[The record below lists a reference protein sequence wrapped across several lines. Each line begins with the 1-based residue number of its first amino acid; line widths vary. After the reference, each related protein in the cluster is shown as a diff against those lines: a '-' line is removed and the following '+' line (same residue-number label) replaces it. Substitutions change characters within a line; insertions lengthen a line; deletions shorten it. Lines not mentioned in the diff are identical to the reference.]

1 MSDYLTI
8 APSSIGTDGTWFSN
22 PVIQNELLNATLETL
37 QMSFISAFL
46 TVILGIPL
54 GLAVVATSKK
64 GLIPNAF
71 INNLLS
77 IIINIGR
84 SIPFLILMI
93 AIIPFTKL
101 IVGSSVGWQAAVIP
115 LTVGAVPFFARL
127 VESAVL
133 GVDQGKVEATQMMGA
148 SRLQILGVLVSEA
161 LPAIIQSIT
170 VLVITLISYSAMAGA
185 IGAGGLGSLAINY
198 GYQRFMTDVMVI
210 TVVVI
215 VIIVQAVQMIG
226 DMISR
231 LVDHR

>member
-8 APSSIGTDGTWFSN
+8 APSAIGTDGTWFSN
-22 PVIQNELLNATLETL
+22 SVIKNELLNATLETL

-64 GLIPNAF
+64 GLIPNPF

-148 SRLQILGVLVSEA
+148 SRLQILGVLVLEA

>member
-8 APSSIGTDGTWFSN
+8 APSAIGTDGTWFSN
-22 PVIQNELLNATLETL
+22 PVIKNELLNATLETL

>member
-1 MSDYLTI
+1 MLTYISSVLAVSDE
-8 APSSIGTDGTWFSN
+8 GTWFSN
-22 PVIQNELLNATLETL
+22 PVIKNELLNATLETL
-37 QMSFISAFL
+37 QMSFISALF
-46 TVILGIPL
+46 TVLIGIPL

-71 INNLLS
+71 INNVLS

-84 SIPFLILMI
+84 SIPFIILMI

-101 IVGSSVGWQAAVIP
+101 IVGTSVGWEAAVLP
-115 LTVGAVPFFARL
+115 LTIGAIPFFARL
-127 VESAVL
+127 VESAVI

-148 SRLQILGVLVSEA
+148 SRLQILGVLVLEA

-185 IGAGGLGSLAINY
+185 IGGGGLGSLAINY

-210 TVVVI
+210 TVV
-215 VIIVQAVQMIG
+215 IIVLIVQIVQMVG

>member
-1 MSDYLTI
+1 MLTYISSVLAVSDE
-8 APSSIGTDGTWFSN
+8 GTWFSN
-22 PVIQNELLNATLETL
+22 PVIKNELLNATLETL
-37 QMSFISAFL
+37 QMSFISALF
-46 TVILGIPL
+46 TVLIGIPL

-71 INNLLS
+71 INNVLS

-84 SIPFLILMI
+84 SIPFIILMI

-101 IVGSSVGWQAAVIP
+101 IVGTSVGWEAAVLP
-115 LTVGAVPFFARL
+115 LTIGAIPFFARL
-127 VESAVL
+127 VESAVI

-148 SRLQILGVLVSEA
+148 SRLQILGVLVLEA

-185 IGAGGLGSLAINY
+185 IGGCGLGSLAINY

-210 TVVVI
+210 TVV
-215 VIIVQAVQMIG
+215 IIVLIVQIVQMVG